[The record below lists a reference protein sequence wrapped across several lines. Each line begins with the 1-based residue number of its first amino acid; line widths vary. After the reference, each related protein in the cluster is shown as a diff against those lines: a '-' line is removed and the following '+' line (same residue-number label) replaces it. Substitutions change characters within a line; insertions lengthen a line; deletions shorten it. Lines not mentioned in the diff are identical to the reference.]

1 MKTFSFPRPERP
13 AQRRCPRP
21 PRDLLPLEAIPDDSN
36 LPSLPSPPRKFS
48 DPSYT
53 LTTHLVPVALPR
65 STPEVP
71 LPATSARVATDAG
84 AVSLAKELI
93 AIRDSYWDGELNL
106 PNSTKPLWACV
117 NRYVRRDINNVD
129 GGKGVTLVLAH
140 ANGYHKEIWE
150 PTIAHM
156 IRAQNNSSSQVQIDE
171 VWSWEPWNHGDAFLI
186 NERNAAACMFD
197 GRDNARD
204 ILQFLLYYL
213 PTLPSSAP
221 LPVHL
226 ERLSDGVAASR
237 KSRGFEGRQLVGV
250 GHSLGGCAIA
260 RLAIA
265 EPRVFSSLIL
275 VEAGVVAY
283 PGSGPLVDKRTFP
296 YLVYAIKRKSRWPSR
311 EQASADLST
320 SPFFSTWDSAA
331 LSVYVECGLRDDPRG
346 GVTLK
351 MPSTQEAMTY
361 TDMLTM
367 YETWDLIDDLDERV
381 ELRWILAGKIG
392 KGEEWFRETTSWRR
406 PANSSNVVFS
416 QAGHLIVM
424 EAPEEL
430 GKEIFSFIEHKSN
443 PLHSKL

>member
-171 VWSWEPWNHGDAFLI
+171 
-186 NERNAAACMFD
+186 
-197 GRDNARD
+197 
-204 ILQFLLYYL
+204 
-213 PTLPSSAP
+213 
-221 LPVHL
+221 
-226 ERLSDGVAASR
+226 
-237 KSRGFEGRQLVGV
+237 
-250 GHSLGGCAIA
+250 
-260 RLAIA
+260 
-265 EPRVFSSLIL
+265 
-275 VEAGVVAY
+275 
-283 PGSGPLVDKRTFP
+283 
-296 YLVYAIKRKSRWPSR
+296 
-311 EQASADLST
+311 
-320 SPFFSTWDSAA
+320 
-331 LSVYVECGLRDDPRG
+331 
-346 GVTLK
+346 
-351 MPSTQEAMTY
+351 EAMTY

-430 GKEIFSFIEHKSN
+430 GKDIFSFIEHKSN